1 MSENE
6 KNLFRKSSL
15 ERVSSPEQLNEYIKV
30 TNPSLIVILVTVFAM
45 ILSAMVWIF
54 AGGLPKTV
62 SLEGVVMGNSSGTQK
77 VYSYVSIGD
86 SKRLTEGTAVQ
97 ICPEYAPREE
107 YGYIN
112 GKITSIGDEI
122 VTSQYLNYKF
132 DNPQI
137 ILPLITAA
145 SKESNL
151 IEIEME
157 MGDWSNENGK
167 NIEIVEGTLCE
178 VSAIVGETKPYELIF
193 K

>member
-30 TNPSLIVILVTVFAM
+30 TNPSLIIILVTVFAM

-62 SLEGVVMGNSSGTQK
+62 SLAGVVVGDSGKTQK

-86 SKRLTEGTAVQ
+86 SKRLSEGMEVQ

-132 DNPQI
+132 ENPQI
-137 ILPLITAA
+137 ILPLISAA

-157 MGDWSNENGK
+157 MGDWSNQNGK
-167 NIEIVEGTLCE
+167 NIEVVEGTLCE
-178 VSAIVGETKPYELIF
+178 ISAIVGQTKPYELIF

>member
-62 SLEGVVMGNSSGTQK
+62 SLEGVIVGNPSGTQK

-86 SKRLTEGTAVQ
+86 SKRLAEGMEVQ

-107 YGYIN
+107 YGYIK

-122 VTSQYLNYKF
+122 VTSQYLNYEF
-132 DNPQI
+132 ENPQI

-151 IEIEME
+151 IEIEMD

-178 VSAIVGETKPYELIF
+178 ISAIVGETKPYELIF

>member
-15 ERVSSPEQLNEYIKV
+15 EKVSSPEQLNEYIKV
-30 TNPSLIVILVTVFAM
+30 TNPSLIIILVTVFAM

-62 SLEGVVMGNSSGTQK
+62 SLQGVVVGDSEGTHK

-86 SKRLTEGTAVQ
+86 SKRLSEGTEVQ

-112 GKITSIGDEI
+112 GKITSIGSEI

-132 DNPQI
+132 ENPQI
-137 ILPLITAA
+137 ILPLISAA
-145 SKESNL
+145 SKEANL

-157 MGDWSNENGK
+157 MGDWSNENGRS
-167 NIEIVEGTLCE
+167 IEIVDGTLCE
-178 VSAIVGETKPYELIF
+178 ISAIIGQTKPYELIF

>member
-1 MSENE
+1 MSESE

-15 ERVSSPEQLNEYIKV
+15 EKVSSPEQLNEYIKV

-62 SLEGVVMGNSSGTQK
+62 SLQGVVIGDSKGAQK

-86 SKRLTEGTAVQ
+86 SKRLSEGMTVQ

-112 GKITSIGDEI
+112 GKIISIGSEI

-132 DNPQI
+132 ENPQI
-137 ILPLITAA
+137 ILPLISAA

-157 MGDWSNENGK
+157 MGNWSNENGHS
-167 NIEIVEGTLCE
+167 IEIVDDTLCDI
-178 VSAIVGETKPYELIF
+178 SAIIGQTKPYELIF

>member
-1 MSENE
+1 MSESE

-15 ERVSSPEQLNEYIKV
+15 EKVSSPEQLNEYIKV

-62 SLEGVVMGNSSGTQK
+62 SLQGVVIGDSKGAQK

-86 SKRLTEGTAVQ
+86 SKRLSEGMTVQ

-112 GKITSIGDEI
+112 GKITSIGSEI

-132 DNPQI
+132 ENPQI
-137 ILPLITAA
+137 ILPLISAA

-157 MGDWSNENGK
+157 MGNWSNENGHSV
-167 NIEIVEGTLCE
+167 EIVEGTLCE
-178 VSAIVGETKPYELIF
+178 VSAIIGQTKPYELIF